1 MRRSLLPL
9 FCSAALLGSGVAAA
23 ADSPAPAVLSGV
35 EGSVLVNQGE
45 RFVTVRGD
53 VALSAGDRVLGMSG
67 ASATITWA
75 DGCSLPLPAEAMLTV
90 DAASPCAGAQAEV
103 VEVGPMVAQADTS
116 EGSRVARTDPDSYTW
131 LIIGGVAVAI
141 IAAAS
146 GGSSSGPAPLPPPT
160 ST

>member
-9 FCSAALLGSGVAAA
+9 FCTAALLGSGFAVA
-23 ADSPAPAVLSGV
+23 ADSASPAVLSGV

-45 RFVTVRGD
+45 RFVSARGD
-53 VALSAGDRVLGMSG
+53 VALAAGDRVLGMSG

-90 DAASPCAGAQAEV
+90 DAVSPCAGVQAEV

-141 IAAAS
+141 IAA
-146 GGSSSGPAPLPPPT
+146 SSSGSPAPVSPPG